1 MRKARRRRPA
11 ATLVVAA
18 LAGALLACGGGQPPV
33 GPELPAIS
41 RLTKVHDYPMY
52 LLDYQG
58 DYRLEE
64 RLRVG
69 SLREPASRV
78 PATSAWACTAFAAF
92 GDATRPLVG
101 RSFDW
106 RDHAAILL
114 RTDPSDGYAS
124 TSMVDPAY
132 MGFGT
137 EDITRLPASARQPLL
152 DAPFL
157 PFDGLNE
164 HGLAM
169 ALLAV
174 PQARA
179 PFVAGQPTLGPLLMI
194 RVVLDRSRTVSE
206 ALSLLARTNLQV
218 GDPPVHFFLAD
229 TTGQAAI
236 VEYVDGEIVVTPN
249 DRPWLAVTNFVVA
262 GTSPEARPSLCRRY
276 HTATDFLAGCEGRMA
291 APEAL
296 ALLSAV
302 SQANTMWSVVYD
314 LSRGAVT
321 VAPGRDFSRPVV
333 WSLTGPWPTGVIDL
347 TGPVPGA

>member
-1 MRKARRRRPA
+1 VASSVTTSEVARNAGRIRPA
-11 ATLVVAA
+11 IAIAA
-18 LAGALLACGGGQPPV
+18 LAGALLACGGGQPAA
-33 GPELPAIS
+33 GPDPLAAIS

-58 DYRLEE
+58 DYRLED

-69 SLREPASRV
+69 DLRAPVSRA
-78 PATSAWACTAFAAF
+78 PEATAWACTAFAAF

-114 RTDPSDGYAS
+114 RTHPSDGFAS

-152 DAPFL
+152 EAPFL

-179 PFVAGQPTLGPLLMI
+179 PYAAGLPTLGPALTI
-194 RVVLDRSRTVSE
+194 RLVLDRSRTVNE
-206 ALSLLARTNLQV
+206 ALTLLAGTNLEV

-229 TTGQAAI
+229 VTGQAAV
-236 VEYVDGEIVVTPN
+236 VEYVDGAIVVTPN

-276 HTATDFLAGCEGRMA
+276 RTATEALAGCGGRMA

-314 LSRGAVT
+314 LSRGALT
-321 VAPGRDFSRPVV
+321 VAAGRDFSRPVE
-333 WSLTGPWPTGVIDL
+333 WSLVAP
-347 TGPVPGA
+347 